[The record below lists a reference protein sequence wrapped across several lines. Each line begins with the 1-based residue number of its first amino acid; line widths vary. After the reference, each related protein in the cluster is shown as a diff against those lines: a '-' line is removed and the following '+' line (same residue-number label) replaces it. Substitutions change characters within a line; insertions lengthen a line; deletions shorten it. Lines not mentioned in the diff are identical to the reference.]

1 MSRDIIYDQ
10 PHNMKINDICVW
22 EVLKDRVLKL
32 AVRMAVIGNV
42 LTMLASNESDE
53 HDAWKFISGEH
64 CIFDYK
70 GANGNWFTTIDHF
83 STICKVCG
91 NDKQGNDFI

>member
-1 MSRDIIYDQ
+1 M
-10 PHNMKINDICVW
+10 
-22 EVLKDRVLKL
+22 LKL

-53 HDAWKFISGEH
+53 NDAWKFISGEH

-70 GANGNWFTTIDHF
+70 GANGNWFTKIDLF
-83 STICKVCG
+83 SHIIIWCSE
-91 NDKQGNDFI
+91 D